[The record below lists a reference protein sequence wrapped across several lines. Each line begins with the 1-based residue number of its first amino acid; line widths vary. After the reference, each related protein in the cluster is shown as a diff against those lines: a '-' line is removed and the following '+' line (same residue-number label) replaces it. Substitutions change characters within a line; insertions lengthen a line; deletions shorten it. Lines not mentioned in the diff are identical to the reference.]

1 MNLKFWC
8 VAIAVTILLL
18 GGLSPATFAQS
29 SSELGEI
36 REEIQTLKE
45 GQQGIQEDVAEIK
58 KMLEAMQ
65 PKKPEPFKPV
75 EVSLE
80 GTPVMGENDAKVT
93 IVEFTDYQC
102 PFCARHFTG
111 TLPQIVKNYV
121 ETGKVRYALREFPL
135 TSIHPR
141 ATKAS
146 EAALCAGDQ
155 GKYWEMHDLIFK
167 NQRKLSDADLLGH
180 ADTLALDK
188 SGFETCL
195 TSGKYTEQVKNDVQ
209 FGAKAGVRGTP
220 SFVLGLTDPS
230 NGKKFTATEFLR
242 GAQPYAAFQKAIE
255 SLLAGDAKPADSGS
269 E

>member
-1 MNLKFWC
+1 MILSRF
-8 VAIAVTILLL
+8 VLFAALGAISLAASRQPLQ
-18 GGLSPATFAQS
+18 AQS
-29 SSELGEI
+29 SGELGELKQ
-36 REEIQTLKE
+36 EIEALKK
-45 GQQGIQEDVAEIK
+45 GQHAIQSDVAEIRK
-58 KMLEAMQ
+58 LLEASQ
-65 PKKPEPFKPV
+65 PKKPEPFKPL
-75 EVSLE
+75 EVSLD
-80 GTPVMGENDAKVT
+80 GTPVMGEADAKVT

-102 PFCARHFTG
+102 PFCARHFSG

-167 NQRKLSDADLLGH
+167 NQRKLSDADLLAH
-180 ADTLALDK
+180 SETLALDK
-188 SGFETCL
+188 SGFQSCL
-195 TSGKYTEQVKNDVQ
+195 ESGKYTEQVKNDVQ

-220 SFVLGLTDPS
+220 SFVLGLTDPNNS
-230 NGKKFTATEFLR
+230 KKFTATEFLR
-242 GAQPYAAFQKAIE
+242 GAQGYAAFEKAIE
-255 SLLAGDAKPADSGS
+255 ALLANGGKPAGAGS